1 MKAIKLFVLTAI
13 VSLGSFA
20 SYANNCQ
27 GTGTDN
33 DDAANNAAAKDQGSQ
48 SSSSPSG
55 DNKDQRSPDAK
66 KD

>member
-1 MKAIKLFVLTAI
+1 MKAIKLFVLTVI

-27 GTGTDN
+27 GTGSDK
-33 DDAANNAAAKDQGSQ
+33 DAAIDQGSQ
-48 SSSSPSG
+48 SSSSPSVG
-55 DNKDQRSPDAK
+55 NKDQRSPDVDAK